1 MLLQQSWQSSACTC
15 RDVKPENLLLQTRNG
30 THTSPSSASSGRPL
44 GVDDLGKGSFGVE
57 DLHLRLI
64 DFGSALDKHSV
75 EELYGAEG
83 PSEDEQTAEY
93 APPEAL
99 LAR

>member
-1 MLLQQSWQSSACTC
+1 MCTC

-30 THTSPSSASSGRPL
+30 IHASSAASSGRPH
-44 GVDDLGKGSFGVE
+44 GGDDLGKLFGVG